1 MASFGGAIFR
11 QKAYAL
17 PLDVTAEVSVEHI
30 PGGNTSYIDIGGVNV
45 DRLSIAVHLTS
56 DAQRIAL
63 AAKVGTQGSLVYED
77 GTVTAVLV
85 SMRRSRRYPNDH
97 QFADLEFV
105 IVG

>member
-1 MASFGGAIFR
+1 MASFDGAAFR
-11 QKAYAL
+11 QRVYAL
-17 PLDVTAEVSVEHI
+17 PLEVTADVSVRRI
-30 PGGNTSYIDIGGVNV
+30 PGGNTSYVDVGGVNLQ
-45 DRLSIAVHLTS
+45 RLSITAHLTS

-85 SMRRSRRYPNDH
+85 SMRRSQRYPGDH

-105 IVG
+105 IL